1 MTICGTLKG
10 TFYSVRSAV
19 TYLIHARI
27 LICSSC
33 LALRVPPIPTR
44 PLVVIFMMS
53 PVKLA
58 FLGSLEE
65 TLRLWLNFMYYL
77 RGVLPLSVR
86 VIHAKVLIIVDD
98 VTRTTWLAQAWASN
112 SSIFMLKLYCVVQV
126 S

>member
-1 MTICGTLKG
+1 M
-10 TFYSVRSAV
+10 
-19 TYLIHARI
+19 
-27 LICSSC
+27 
-33 LALRVPPIPTR
+33 
-44 PLVVIFMMS
+44 VIFMMS